1 MPLSV
6 LYIHHNGD
14 FSGAQRSFLEMLNA
28 FPINAVKPHVVIQK
42 GKFAEFLKK
51 EGVPV
56 IETRGIA
63 KFDNTQYGYYRGL
76 RWVILARE
84 IVSIPFTFIAMA
96 RARLKWKDIQIV
108 HVNEVTALLPIIL
121 AKVLFKKPVVV
132 HVRSVQQTKKA
143 HLRIRLIKFVLTHF
157 ANKVIAIDETVKN
170 SLPPGLDVQVVHNGF
185 AIDSVKKYSG
195 SIKDDLVKLPNRR
208 LKVGMVG
215 SLLQLKGVYDFIEAA
230 KLCVDKNMDVD
241 FIIVG
246 DNPRNLGGISGAL
259 LKKLG
264 FAHDVKSD
272 VEQFIQTKG
281 LVSHIH
287 LIGFALNIEEIY
299 KHIDVLCFPSHLNAV
314 GRPVFEAA
322 FLKVPSI
329 VAITNP
335 LADTMIDGKTGICIE
350 PKNPAALAEAIEY
363 FYSRPEE
370 VTRMGEIAYELAWK
384 YFDIKKNALE
394 VLDMYGELKSGK

>member
-56 IETRGIA
+56 IATRGIA

-76 RWVILARE
+76 RWLILARE

-143 HLRIRLIKFVLTHF
+143 HFRIRLVKFALTHF
-157 ANKVIAIDETVKN
+157 ANKIIAIDETVKN
-170 SLPPGLDVQVVHNGF
+170 SLPSGLDVQVVHNGF

-230 KLCVDKNMDVD
+230 KLCVDKNMDID

-264 FAHDVKSD
+264 FANDVKSD
-272 VEQFIQTKG
+272 VEQFVQQKG
-281 LVSHIH
+281 LASHVH

-350 PKNPAALAEAIEY
+350 PKNPPALAEAIEY
-363 FYSRPEE
+363 FYSRPDEI
-370 VTRMGEIAYELAWK
+370 TRMGEIAYELAWK

-394 VLDMYGELKSGK
+394 VLDMYGELKGGK

>member
-1 MPLSV
+1 MQLSV

-14 FSGAQRSFLEMLNA
+14 FSGAQRSFLEMMNA

-42 GKFAEFLKK
+42 GRFAEFMKTM
-51 EGVPV
+51 GVPV
-56 IETRGIA
+56 IEARGIA

-76 RWVILARE
+76 RWLILARE
-84 IVSIPFTFIAMA
+84 IVSIPFTLIAMA
-96 RARLKWKDIQIV
+96 RARHKWKDIQIV

-121 AKVLFKKPVVV
+121 AKVFFQKPVVV
-132 HVRSVQQTKKA
+132 HVRSVQQTRKA
-143 HLRIRLIKFVLTHF
+143 HLRIRLIKFVLMHF
-157 ANKVIAIDETVKN
+157 ANKVIAIDETVKT

-185 AIDSVKKYSG
+185 SIDTVKKHSG
-195 SIKDDLVKLPNRR
+195 SIEDDLAKLPRR
-208 LKVGMVG
+208 KLKVGMVG

-230 KLCVDKNMDVD
+230 KLCVDKNMDID

-246 DNPRNLGGISGAL
+246 DNPRKLDGITGAL

-264 FAHDVKSD
+264 FANDVKSD
-272 VEQFIQTKG
+272 VEQFIQQKG
-281 LVSHIH
+281 LEAHVH
-287 LIGFALNIEEIY
+287 LIGFSLNIEEIY
-299 KHIDVLCFPSHLNAV
+299 KHLDVLCFPSHLNAV

-335 LADTMIDGKTGICIE
+335 LADTMIDGQTGICID
-350 PKNPAALAEAIEY
+350 PKNPSALAAAIEY

-370 VTRMGEIAYELAWK
+370 IIRMGEIANELAWK

-394 VLDMYGELKSGK
+394 VLNMYCELKGGD